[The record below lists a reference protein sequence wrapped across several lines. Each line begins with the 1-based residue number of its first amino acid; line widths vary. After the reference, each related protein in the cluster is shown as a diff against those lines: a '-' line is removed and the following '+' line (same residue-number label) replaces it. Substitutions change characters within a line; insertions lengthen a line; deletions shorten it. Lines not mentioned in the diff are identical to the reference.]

1 MSDPLIDAEDDDAST
16 PLTPDERA
24 DLIPSH
30 ITTRGELNE
39 FEARG
44 VADGDRWAFSR
55 RRRDLLSAGFL
66 CQLHKRMFGEV
77 WRWAGTYSKEVKRRI
92 GVDHY
97 LIEPQLREL
106 FDTVRYWI
114 EHKTYSPDETAV
126 RYHHRLTQIHPVPN
140 GNGRLARLAAELLI
154 AELGGERFT
163 WSRANLVEEADAR
176 KAYMDALDEA
186 DGNVIEPLIEFAR
199 L

>member
-1 MSDPLIDAEDDDAST
+1 MSDPLIDADKDAT

-30 ITTRGELNE
+30 ITNRDELNA

-44 VADGDRWAFSR
+44 VVDGDRWAFSR
-55 RRRDLLSAGFL
+55 RRGDLLSAEFL
-66 CQLHKRMFGEV
+66 SQLHKRMFGEV

-92 GVDHY
+92 GVDCY

-114 EHKTYSPDETAV
+114 DRKSYAPDEIAV
-126 RYHHRLTQIHPVPN
+126 RFHHRLTQIHPYPN
-140 GNGRLARLAAELLI
+140 GNGRLARLAADLLI

-163 WSRANLVEEADAR
+163 WGRANLVEAAEAR
-176 KAYMDALDEA
+176 RAYVDALHSA
-186 DGNVIEPLIEFAR
+186 DGNVIEPLVKFAR
-199 L
+199 S